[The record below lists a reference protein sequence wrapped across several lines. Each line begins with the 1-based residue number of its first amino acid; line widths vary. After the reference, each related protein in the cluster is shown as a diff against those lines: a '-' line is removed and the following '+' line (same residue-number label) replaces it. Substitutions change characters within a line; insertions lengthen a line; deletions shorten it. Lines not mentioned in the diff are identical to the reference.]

1 MWCVTLDMYSVHGF
15 LWLYSNYVLVND
27 KNTESLIDAVRAGVV
42 ADDDVEDV
50 CTVWQ
55 YTTEIAESYSDW
67 DDVTVEIDGEHYVIY
82 IYCNERHAQYF
93 VDEFS
98 YLPDYCIDSEP
109 AYEEIGYGC
118 CGDTNSDDDEYN
130 SNWGLYE

>member
-27 KNTESLIDAVRAGVV
+27 KNTESLIDAIRAGVV

-50 CTVWQ
+50 YTVWQ

-82 IYCNERHAQYF
+82 IYCSERRAQYF

-98 YLPDYCIDSEP
+98 YLPDYCIDAEP
-109 AYEEIGYGC
+109 AYEEIGFGC
-118 CGDTNSDDDEYN
+118 CGDCAP
-130 SNWGLYE
+130 YED